1 MFFSPISHVFT
12 IFIYLFLLTIFVY
25 MVRAA
30 LSINKYKQITH
41 DIHASI
47 QMVLEAFVIDLTT
60 DIVLAF
66 TYSFSLTCGRKSLLG
81 SEMGR

>member
-1 MFFSPISHVFT
+1 M
-12 IFIYLFLLTIFVY
+12 
-25 MVRAA
+25 
-30 LSINKYKQITH
+30 SINKYKQITH

-66 TYSFSLTCGRKSLLG
+66 TYSFSFTCGRKSLLG

>member
-1 MFFSPISHVFT
+1 
-12 IFIYLFLLTIFVY
+12 

-47 QMVLEAFVIDLTT
+47 RMVLEAFVIDLTT

-66 TYSFSLTCGRKSLLG
+66 TYSFFFTCGRKSLLG